1 MIRRRAFLLGYRGLA
16 LIALIPLLAAVDAHA
31 QQPRLGPYTRDEL
44 GAVRGEYEPYLRD
57 LFANDLLAR
66 LPPTM
71 RAPLG
76 EVRLDIPVEMPA
88 GLGTDPAFVLNVGT
102 VPAARQVFLPLR
114 TAVWLEEY
122 FALAAHLEQRKCP
135 DRLAISLLYSA
146 MLMRNADSRPRP
158 PGPLAAFGLDDSVYK
173 DAKVKSQ
180 SNKLYAGTM
189 FFLLA
194 HELGHIARGHAG
206 GATGIHSQTQERE
219 ADAYALDAMAA
230 IGYEPLGLAFF
241 FTAAA
246 MMEGG
251 QSTHP
256 LSGSRMDAAARA
268 VEARP
273 RAFVDRGE
281 PDPDAWVPRLLDLAR
296 QIRAAIPLADD
307 PQQRASLAGTASR
320 LDFATLRSMHEK
332 LCPQ

>member
-1 MIRRRAFLLGYRGLA
+1 MIARRALLRGYVGLM
-16 LIALIPLLAAVDAHA
+16 LLAALPAMDARA
-31 QQPRLGPYTRDEL
+31 QQPRLGPYSKDALE
-44 GAVRGEYEPYLRD
+44 AVRGEYEPYLRD
-57 LFANDLLAR
+57 VFVNDLLAR

-76 EVRLDIPVEMPA
+76 EVRLNVPAEMPA
-88 GLGTDPAFVLNVGT
+88 GPRIDPAFVLNVGA
-102 VPAARQVFLPLR
+102 VPETRQVFLPLR

-135 DRLAISLLYSA
+135 DRLVISLIYSA
-146 MLMRNADSRPRP
+146 MLTRSGGSGARP
-158 PGPLAAFGLDDSVYK
+158 PGPLAAFGLDDGVYNDAFVK
-173 DAKVKSQ
+173 DL
-180 SNKLYAGTM
+180 SNKLFASTV

-206 GATGIHSQTQERE
+206 GATGIHSQMQERE
-219 ADAYALDAMAA
+219 ADAYALDAMATVGA
-230 IGYEPLGLAFF
+230 EPLGLAYF

-251 QSTHP
+251 QTTHP
-256 LSGSRMDAAARA
+256 LSGSRVDAAARA
-268 VEARP
+268 LEARP
-273 RAFVDRGE
+273 RAFVDRSE
-281 PDPDAWVPRLLDLAR
+281 PDPDAWVPRLLGLAG

-307 PQQRASLAGTASR
+307 PEQRASLMGTASR
-320 LDFATLRSMHEK
+320 ISFADLRSMHEK

>member
-1 MIRRRAFLLGYRGLA
+1 MIGRRALLRGCGG
-16 LIALIPLLAAVDAHA
+16 LILLAALHAHA
-31 QQPRLGPYTRDEL
+31 QQPRLGPYTRNALE
-44 GAVRGEYEPYLRD
+44 AARGEYEPYLRTVFAKD
-57 LFANDLLAR
+57 LVAR
-66 LPPTM
+66 LPPAM

-76 EVRLDIPVEMPA
+76 EVQLNIPAEMPA
-88 GLGTDPAFVLNVGT
+88 GLGTDPAFVLNIGA
-102 VPAARQVFLPLR
+102 VPATRQVFLPLR

-122 FALAAHLEQRKCP
+122 FALAAHLERRKCP
-135 DRLAISLLYSA
+135 DRLVISLVYSA
-146 MLMRNADSRPRP
+146 MLTRGGGSGARP
-158 PGPLAAFGLDDSVYK
+158 PGPLEAFGLDDSVYK
-173 DAKVKSQ
+173 DSFVKDV

-219 ADAYALDAMAA
+219 ADAYAFDAMASVGA
-230 IGYEPLGLAFF
+230 EPLGLAYF

-251 QSTHP
+251 QTTHP
-256 LSGSRMDAAARA
+256 LSGSRVDAAARA
-268 VEARP
+268 LEARP
-273 RAFVDRGE
+273 RAFVDRAE
-281 PDPDAWVPRLLDLAR
+281 PNPDAWVPRLLDLAK

-307 PQQRASLAGTASR
+307 PQQRASLMGTASR
-320 LDFATLRSMHEK
+320 IDFADLRSMHEK